1 MNKTQRKQLSVI
13 LTVLEG
19 VKADLEMMSEEEQEK
34 FDDLT
39 EGLQASEKGQ
49 AMEDA
54 ARELQSAA
62 DSIDEVTS
70 SIETAME

>member
-34 FDDLT
+34 FDNLT